1 LINLIDKTMLNIDA
15 NLIERSRN
23 KERFVDSC
31 EATIII
37 EVIIIVI
44 NRFEDVLFC
53 RFRYA

>member
-1 LINLIDKTMLNIDA
+1 MLDIDA

-23 KERFVDSC
+23 KERFANSC

-44 NRFEDVLFC
+44 NCLKDNLFC
-53 RFRYA
+53 RSKYV